1 MNVEDEA
8 TAHGQTDARGSG
20 PLRVVLVDDQALV
33 RAGFAMVI
41 DSQSDLSVIGQAGD
55 GATALDI
62 ISRDE
67 PDVVLMDVRMPRVDG
82 IEATQRVLA
91 LADEGTIRP
100 PKIIVLTTF
109 DDDDYALRALRA
121 GASGFLL
128 KDTLPE
134 VLLES
139 IRTVV
144 DGGAV
149 IAPTTTRRLLET
161 RLLPH
166 LGAGDPPHSDPQSEA
181 SGTGVPSADAPPTGA
196 PPGGGGAHPRPADVE
211 PASSEGGTSA
221 LNGRGMLSTDGAD
234 ASGRTGTSRLD
245 AAGMRR
251 LESLTQRETEVLV
264 LIATGL
270 SNTEIG
276 ERLFLAQPTVKTHV
290 GRILMKLEARDRVQ
304 AVVFAYEAG
313 LVGPGH

>member
-1 MNVEDEA
+1 MSADGETTV
-8 TAHGQTDARGSG
+8 HGRTDARESG

-41 DSQSDLSVIGQAGD
+41 DSQPDLTVVGQAGD
-55 GATALDI
+55 GAAGLDI
-62 ISRDE
+62 VRQDE
-67 PDVVLMDVRMPRVDG
+67 PDVVLMDVRMPRIDG
-82 IEATQRVLA
+82 IEATQRILA

-166 LGAGDPPHSDPQSEA
+166 LGAGDLPHSNPQSAA
-181 SGTGVPSADAPPTGA
+181 SGTDATSAEGVVPAPLGD
-196 PPGGGGAHPRPADVE
+196 GE
-211 PASSEGGTSA
+211 PASSEVGTSA
-221 LNGRGMLSTDGAD
+221 SSSRGSLNTAGAD
-234 ASGRTGTSRLD
+234 VSGRAGASLLE
-245 AAGMRR
+245 AADRRR
-251 LESLTQRETEVLV
+251 LESLTQRETEVLI

>member
-1 MNVEDEA
+1 MNAEEA
-8 TAHGQTDARGSG
+8 TVHGRTEARGSR
-20 PLRVVLVDDQALV
+20 PLRIVLVDDQALV

-41 DSQSDLSVIGQAGD
+41 DSQPDLTVVGQAGD
-55 GATALDI
+55 GAAGLDI
-62 ISRDE
+62 VRQDE
-67 PDVVLMDVRMPRVDG
+67 PDVVLMDVRMPRIDG
-82 IEATQRVLA
+82 IEATQRILA

-149 IAPTTTRRLLET
+149 IAPTTTKRLLET

-181 SGTGVPSADAPPTGA
+181 SETDATSVGCVASTLPGDGESASFEGSASAPSERGTQS
-196 PPGGGGAHPRPADVE
+196 
-211 PASSEGGTSA
+211 
-221 LNGRGMLSTDGAD
+221 NDGAD
-234 ASGRTGTSRLD
+234 ASRRAGASRLD
-245 AAGMRR
+245 AADMRR

-276 ERLFLAQPTVKTHV
+276 ERLYLAQPTVKTHV

>member
-1 MNVEDEA
+1 MNIDDEA
-8 TAHGQTDARGSG
+8 TAHGQPEARGSG

-41 DSQSDLSVIGQAGD
+41 DSQPDLTVVGQAGD
-55 GATALDI
+55 GAAGLDI
-62 ISRDE
+62 VSRDE

-82 IEATQRVLA
+82 IETTQRILA
-91 LADEGTIRP
+91 LADAGTIRP

-109 DDDDYALRALRA
+109 DDDDYALRALQA

-149 IAPTTTRRLLET
+149 IAPTTTKRLLET
-161 RLLPH
+161 RLIPRLNAESPS
-166 LGAGDPPHSDPQSEA
+166 PSDPQPA
-181 SGTGVPSADAPPTGA
+181 VPSAGAPPTG
-196 PPGGGGAHPRPADVE
+196 GGAAAHPEGADVTGQ
-211 PASSEGGTSA
+211 A
-221 LNGRGMLSTDGAD
+221 GA
-234 ASGRTGTSRLD
+234 SRLD
-245 AAGMRR
+245 AADMRR

-276 ERLFLAQPTVKTHV
+276 ERLYLAQPTVKTHV

>member
-1 MNVEDEA
+1 MNAEEA
-8 TAHGQTDARGSG
+8 TVHGRTDARESG
-20 PLRVVLVDDQALV
+20 PLRIVLVDDQALV

-41 DSQSDLSVIGQAGD
+41 DSQPDLTVVGQAGD
-55 GATALDI
+55 GAAGLDI
-62 ISRDE
+62 VRHDE
-67 PDVVLMDVRMPRVDG
+67 PDVVLMDVRMPHIDG
-82 IEATQRVLA
+82 IEATQRILA
-91 LADEGTIRP
+91 LADEGTIRA

-109 DDDDYALRALRA
+109 DDDDYALSALRA

-149 IAPTTTRRLLET
+149 IAPTTTKRLLET

-166 LGAGDPPHSDPQSEA
+166 LGAGDLPHSDPQSEA
-181 SGTGVPSADAPPTGA
+181 SETDATSVGGVAPTL
-196 PPGGGGAHPRPADVE
+196 PGDGE
-211 PASSEGGTSA
+211 SASSEVSASA
-221 LNGRGMLSTDGAD
+221 LSERGMQSNGGAD
-234 ASGRTGTSRLD
+234 ASGRAGASRLD
-245 AAGMRR
+245 AAHVRP

-290 GRILMKLEARDRVQ
+290 GRILMKLGARDRVQ

>member
-1 MNVEDEA
+1 MSADGEA
-8 TAHGQTDARGSG
+8 TVHGRTDARTSG

-41 DSQSDLSVIGQAGD
+41 DSQPDLTVVGQAGD
-55 GATALDI
+55 GAAGLDI
-62 ISRDE
+62 VVQDQ
-67 PDVVLMDVRMPRVDG
+67 PDVVLMDVRMPRIDG
-82 IEATQRVLA
+82 IEATQRILA
-91 LADEGTIRP
+91 LADEGAIRP

-161 RLLPH
+161 RLLPN
-166 LGAGDPPHSDPQSEA
+166 LGGGDPPHSDPHSAAE
-181 SGTGVPSADAPPTGA
+181 GTDATSAEGVAPA
-196 PPGGGGAHPRPADVE
+196 PPGDGESAP
-211 PASSEGGTSA
+211 SEVGTSA
-221 LNGRGMLSTDGAD
+221 PSGRGSPSTAGAD
-234 ASGRTGTSRLD
+234 VSGRAGASRLE
-245 AAGMRR
+245 AADMRR

-276 ERLFLAQPTVKTHV
+276 ERLYLAQPTVKTHV

-313 LVGPGH
+313 LVGAGD

>member
-1 MNVEDEA
+1 MSADGEA
-8 TAHGQTDARGSG
+8 TVRGRTDARESG
-20 PLRVVLVDDQALV
+20 PLRIVLVDDQALV

-41 DSQSDLSVIGQAGD
+41 DSQPDLTVVGQAGD
-55 GATALDI
+55 GAAGLDI
-62 ISRDE
+62 VRQDE
-67 PDVVLMDVRMPRVDG
+67 PDVVLMDVRMPRIDG
-82 IEATQRVLA
+82 IEATQRILA

-139 IRTVV
+139 IRTVL

-166 LGAGDPPHSDPQSEA
+166 LGAESRSHSDPQSAA
-181 SGTGVPSADAPPTGA
+181 SSAGATSAGGVAPTQPEG
-196 PPGGGGAHPRPADVE
+196 VE
-211 PASSEGGTSA
+211 PAPSA
-221 LNGRGMLSTDGAD
+221 AGA
-234 ASGRTGTSRLD
+234 SRLD
-245 AAGMRR
+245 AADLRR

-276 ERLFLAQPTVKTHV
+276 ERLYLALPTVKTHV

>member
-1 MNVEDEA
+1 MIVDDEETVRGHA
-8 TAHGQTDARGSG
+8 SAQGSG
-20 PLRVVLVDDQALV
+20 PLRVVLIDDQALV

-41 DSQSDLSVIGQAGD
+41 DSQPDLTVVGQAGD
-55 GATALDI
+55 GAAGLDI
-62 ISRDE
+62 VRRDE

-82 IEATQRVLA
+82 IEATRRILA
-91 LADEGTIRP
+91 LADSGAIRP

-134 VLLES
+134 VLLDS

-149 IAPTTTRRLLET
+149 IAPTTTKRLLET
-161 RLLPH
+161 RLQPRLD
-166 LGAGDPPHSDPQSEA
+166 AGDSLR
-181 SGTGVPSADAPPTGA
+181 ADAASTTSTQVDATDIGAADGAKAAGAPTG
-196 PPGGGGAHPRPADVE
+196 
-211 PASSEGGTSA
+211 
-221 LNGRGMLSTDGAD
+221 
-234 ASGRTGTSRLD
+234 SRLD
-245 AAGMRR
+245 AAAARR
-251 LESLTQRETEVLV
+251 LESLTRRETEVLV

-304 AVVFAYEAG
+304 AVVLAYEAG

>member
-1 MNVEDEA
+1 MSADDEA
-8 TAHGQTDARGSG
+8 TAPGQADARGSG

-41 DSQSDLSVIGQAGD
+41 DSQPDLTVVGQAGD
-55 GATALDI
+55 GATGLDI
-62 ISRDE
+62 VRQDE

-82 IEATQRVLA
+82 IEATQQILA
-91 LADEGTIRP
+91 LADAGTIRP

-134 VLLES
+134 ALLES

-149 IAPTTTRRLLET
+149 IAPTTTKRLLET

-166 LGAGDPPHSDPQSEA
+166 LGEGDPPQAEA
-181 SGTGVPSADAPPTGA
+181 APAA
-196 PPGGGGAHPRPADVE
+196 PAHI
-211 PASSEGGTSA
+211 
-221 LNGRGMLSTDGAD
+221 
-234 ASGRTGTSRLD
+234 D
-245 AAGMRR
+245 AAAARR

-304 AVVFAYEAG
+304 AVVLAFEAG

>member
-1 MNVEDEA
+1 MSVDGEA
-8 TAHGQTDARGSG
+8 TVHGRTDARESG

-41 DSQSDLSVIGQAGD
+41 DSQPDLTVVGQAGD
-55 GATALDI
+55 GAAGLDI
-62 ISRDE
+62 VRLDE
-67 PDVVLMDVRMPRVDG
+67 PDVVLMDVRMPRIDG
-82 IEATQRVLA
+82 IEATQRILA

-166 LGAGDPPHSDPQSEA
+166 LGAGDLPHSNPQSAA
-181 SGTGVPSADAPPTGA
+181 SGTDATTAEGVVTAPLGD
-196 PPGGGGAHPRPADVE
+196 GE
-211 PASSEGGTSA
+211 PASSEVGTSA
-221 LNGRGMLSTDGAD
+221 SSSRGSLNTAGAD
-234 ASGRTGTSRLD
+234 VSGRAGASRLE
-245 AAGMRR
+245 AADRRR
-251 LESLTQRETEVLV
+251 LESLTQRETEVLI

>member
-1 MNVEDEA
+1 MNVGDET
-8 TAHGQTDARGSG
+8 TAQGRADARGSG

-41 DSQSDLSVIGQAGD
+41 DSQPDLTVIGQAGD
-55 GATALDI
+55 GATGIDI
-62 ISRDE
+62 VRQDE

-82 IEATQRVLA
+82 IEATQQILA
-91 LADEGTIRP
+91 LADSGEIRP

-134 VLLES
+134 VLLDS

-149 IAPTTTRRLLET
+149 IAPTTTKRLLET

-166 LGAGDPPHSDPQSEA
+166 LGAGEPPR
-181 SGTGVPSADAPPTGA
+181 ADATSSTSNHVDATDDDAADGAKRAPTG
-196 PPGGGGAHPRPADVE
+196 
-211 PASSEGGTSA
+211 
-221 LNGRGMLSTDGAD
+221 
-234 ASGRTGTSRLD
+234 SRLD
-245 AAGMRR
+245 AAAARR
-251 LESLTQRETEVLV
+251 LESLTRRETEVLV

-304 AVVFAYEAG
+304 AVVLAYEAG

>member
-1 MNVEDEA
+1 MSADGEA
-8 TAHGQTDARGSG
+8 TVHGRTDARESG
-20 PLRVVLVDDQALV
+20 PLRIVLVDDQALV

-41 DSQSDLSVIGQAGD
+41 DSQPDLTVVGQAGD
-55 GATALDI
+55 GAAGLDI
-62 ISRDE
+62 VRQDE
-67 PDVVLMDVRMPRVDG
+67 PDVVLMDVRMPRIDG
-82 IEATQRVLA
+82 IEATQRILA

-139 IRTVV
+139 IRTIV

-149 IAPTTTRRLLET
+149 IAPTTTKRLLET

-166 LGAGDPPHSDPQSEA
+166 LGAGDPPHSDPRSAA
-181 SGTGVPSADAPPTGA
+181 SGTDATSAGGFAPT
-196 PPGGGGAHPRPADVE
+196 PPGDGE
-211 PASSEGGTSA
+211 PASSEVSASA
-221 LNGRGMLSTDGAD
+221 LSEQGMQSNDGAD
-234 ASGRTGTSRLD
+234 ASGRAGASRLD
-245 AAGMRR
+245 AADMRR